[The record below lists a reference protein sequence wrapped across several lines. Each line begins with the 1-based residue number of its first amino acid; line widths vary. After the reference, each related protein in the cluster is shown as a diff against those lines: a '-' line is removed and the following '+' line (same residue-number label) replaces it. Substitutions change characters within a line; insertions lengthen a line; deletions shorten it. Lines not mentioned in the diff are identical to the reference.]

1 MNSKELLTLS
11 KDLENVKTKIKELE
25 KQEKKMVKLR
35 NDLENAKTKIK
46 EMKKQEKKLLTLNKD
61 LENKNKSMIEQI
73 AYLQKTEE
81 TFPVYSGSSMASFR
95 IDLYL
100 HEGHYQGRVVHLL
113 TKEKKAFSGLNHKA
127 IADFVNEHLHQSEES
142 FVAPEPVTSVS
153 AEEPLVVPKP
163 VASAPAEGPVVAPE
177 PVASVP
183 TKSPVETPN
192 QAFKTASIRKFTL
205 VQKGKV
211 KNEKSIPHDQI
222 FQVMLIVDPLKSIV
236 EEDLPCP
243 YKISVY
249 AKRMGGGLRK
259 TLGETRGQ
267 ITSSG
272 EFTATVHCAP
282 LPVGIY
288 RFVAFGTS
296 NIKKDQQE
304 SIVQFH
310 ESSMFN
316 VT

>member
-1 MNSKELLTLS
+1 MNSSKKNPMAKSDRKTKAELQTESEKQEKKLVTLRKDLKNLKTKITELEKQEKELVTLR
-11 KDLENVKTKIKELE
+11 KDLENAKVKITELE
-25 KQEKKMVKLR
+25 KQEKKLV
-35 NDLENAKTKIK
+35 
-46 EMKKQEKKLLTLNKD
+46 TLHKD
-61 LENKNKSMIEQI
+61 LENKNKSLIEQI
-73 AYLQKTEE
+73 ADLQKTEE
-81 TFPVYSGSSMASFR
+81 TFPVYSGSSKASFR
-95 IDLYL
+95 IDLYP
-100 HEGHYQGRVVHLL
+100 HEGHYQGKVVHLL
-113 TKEKKAFSGLNHKA
+113 TNEKKAFSGLNHKA
-127 IADFVNEHLHQSEES
+127 IADFVNEHLPQSEES
-142 FVAPEPVTSVS
+142 FVAPEPVV
-153 AEEPLVVPKP
+153 
-163 VASAPAEGPVVAPE
+163 
-177 PVASVP
+177 SVP

-192 QAFKTASIRKFTL
+192 QASKTASIRKFTL

-211 KNEKSIPHDQI
+211 QKEKSIPHDQI
-222 FQVMLIVDPLKSIV
+222 FQVVLIFDPLKSIF
-236 EEDLPCP
+236 EENLPCP

-267 ITSSG
+267 ITSAG

>member
-1 MNSKELLTLS
+1 MNSKELLTLR
-11 KDLENVKTKIKELE
+11 KDLENVKTKISELE
-25 KQEKKMVKLR
+25 KQEKKLVTLR
-35 NDLENAKTKIK
+35 KDLENAKTKIT
-46 EMKKQEKKLLTLNKD
+46 EMKKQEKKLVTLHKD
-61 LENKNKSMIEQI
+61 LENKNKSLTEQI

-81 TFPVYSGSSMASFR
+81 IFPVYRGSSMASFR
-95 IDLYL
+95 IDLYR
-100 HEGHYQGRVVHLL
+100 HEGRYQGRVVYLL

-127 IADFVNEHLHQSEES
+127 IADFVNEHLPQSEES
-142 FVAPEPVTSVS
+142 F
-153 AEEPLVVPKP
+153 
-163 VASAPAEGPVVAPE
+163 VAPE

-183 TKSPVETPN
+183 TKSPVETSN
-192 QAFKTASIRKFTL
+192 QAFKTASIRKFSL
-205 VQKGKV
+205 VQEGKV
-211 KNEKSIPHDQI
+211 QKEKSIPRDQI
-222 FQVMLIVDPLKSIV
+222 FQVVLIVDLPQSIV
-236 EEDLPCP
+236 EKNFPCP

-267 ITSSG
+267 ITSAG